1 MPASVDE
8 RIHILYVDD
17 SRFDRELVRHT
28 LEVEH
33 GGFRLTE
40 AGSKREFEARLTE
53 ASYDL
58 VLSDFN
64 IRGYEG
70 FDVLEAVQ
78 ALHPDLP
85 VLIVTGTGSE
95 EIAVEAMKRGVS
107 DYVIKTPR
115 HIQRLPVTILAAIE
129 KKRLQQERKH
139 AEARLRHSEERYRT
153 LIEAAPDVIF
163 TLDLQGHIAS
173 VNSAFETIT
182 GYNRAEWIGQP
193 YAHLVHP
200 DDLRNAADIFQQL
213 LRGEIPSRYEL
224 RIRTAS
230 GEYLYTE
237 YISRPLYEGD
247 QVVGVFGIA
256 RNVTERKQYEQV
268 LMEAK
273 EKAEE
278 MSRLKSAFL
287 TNISH
292 EIRTPLTGIIGFS
305 SILASEVTPEHR
317 EFLQHIETSGKR
329 LLNTFNSIL
338 DLSLL
343 ESGQL
348 RMHRTVVNLVQE
360 VRERVDLHQPIAAEK
375 GLALTFQPG
384 SPTIPMVLDVTW
396 LDRIL
401 TNLIGNA
408 LKFTARGSVVV
419 AVQSLGTEVE
429 IRVQDTGIGISSTF
443 LSRLFE
449 PFKQENM
456 EASRPY
462 EGVGIGLAITRQLVE
477 RMGGRIQVHSAKH
490 EGTTFTLTFPSQN
503 VALAPSP
510 ALAAPAQRSRV
521 LAVEDNPEML
531 LIVRHFLHEL
541 YEVSTAHDQESAL
554 RLARE
559 QRFDVVL
566 MDVNLGHGQTGLEVM
581 RALRQLPGYRQ
592 VPVVAVTAY
601 ALLQDREHLL
611 AEGFDAHVGKPFTKL
626 LLRETIART
635 LAQKVT

>member
-1 MPASVDE
+1 MPPPVDD

-40 AGSKREFEARLTE
+40 AGSRREFEARLTE
-53 ASYDL
+53 ARYDL
-58 VLSDFN
+58 ILSDFN

-78 ALHPDLP
+78 ALNPDIP

-95 EIAVEAMKRGVS
+95 EVAVEAMKRGVT

-115 HIQRLPVTILAAIE
+115 HIQRLPATILAALE
-129 KKRLQQERKH
+129 KKRLQREREQ
-139 AEARLRHSEERYRT
+139 AEALRRQSEERYRT

-163 TLDLQGHIAS
+163 TLDLEGNIAS

-182 GYNRAEWIGQP
+182 GYRREDWIGQP
-193 YAHLVHP
+193 YARLVHP
-200 DDLRNAADIFQQL
+200 DDLVNAADIFQQL
-213 LRGEIPSRYEL
+213 LQGEVPSRYEL
-224 RIRTAS
+224 RILVAAGT
-230 GEYLYTE
+230 YLYAE

-256 RNVTERKQYEQV
+256 RNVTERKEYEHA
-268 LMEAK
+268 LMQAK
-273 EKAEE
+273 ERAEE

-305 SILASEVTPEHR
+305 SILASEVSPEHR
-317 EFLQHIETSGKR
+317 EFIQHIETSGKR

-343 ESGQL
+343 EAGQH
-348 RMHRTVVNLVQE
+348 RMSRTVLNLVEE
-360 VRERVDLHQPIAAEK
+360 VRERVSTYQSIAIEK
-375 GLALTFQPG
+375 GLTLAFHTSNPV
-384 SPTIPMVLDVTW
+384 IPIVLDVTW

-408 LKFTARGSVVV
+408 LKFTQRGGVTVE
-419 AVQSLGTEVE
+419 VQGQGSQVE
-429 IRVQDTGIGISSTF
+429 IRVQDTGVGISPMF
-443 LSRLFE
+443 MPRLFE

-456 EASRPY
+456 EANRPY
-462 EGVGIGLAITRQLVE
+462 EGIGIGLAITRQLVE
-477 RMGGRIQVHSAKH
+477 LMGGHIQVQSAKH
-490 EGTTFTLTFPSQN
+490 EGTTFCITFPLQQ
-503 VALAPSP
+503 VALPVPTVAGTTR
-510 ALAAPAQRSRV
+510 RSRV

-531 LIVRHFLHEL
+531 LIVKHFLSER
-541 YEVSTAHDQESAL
+541 YDVETALDEETAL
-554 RLARE
+554 ALAR
-559 QRFDVVL
+559 QSLFDVVL
-566 MDVNLGHGQTGLEVM
+566 MDVNLGQGRTGLEVM
-581 RALRQLPGYRQ
+581 RAIRQLPGYVQ
-592 VPVVAVTAY
+592 VPFLAVTAY
-601 ALLQDREHLL
+601 ALPQDREHLL
-611 AEGFDAHVGKPFTKL
+611 REGFDAHIGKPFTKPH
-626 LLRETIART
+626 LREI
-635 LAQKVT
+635 LAQVLARRER